1 MAERQP
7 GLRYRVVGI
16 RDDGSR
22 DARYSNLSWLT
33 AEEVR
38 IAMARSGF
46 YHCVIV
52 EDQADF
58 KVTPAPA
65 VLARAPSHNAIRSP
79 RLHRRG

>member
-1 MAERQP
+1 MAERQL

-16 RDDGSR
+16 RADGSR

-46 YHCVIV
+46 YDCVVI
-52 EDQADF
+52 EDMAEFD
-58 KVTPAPA
+58 VPHPPAL
-65 VLARAPSHNAIRSP
+65 LARAAARKAARPVVGRTA
-79 RLHRRG
+79 

>member
-16 RDDGSR
+16 RADGSR
-22 DARYSNLSWLT
+22 DARYSNLSWQT
-33 AEEVR
+33 AEEVK
-38 IAMARSGF
+38 IAMTRSGF
-46 YHCVIV
+46 YHGVIV

-65 VLARAPSHNAIRSP
+65 LLAGVASRNTIRSP
-79 RLHRRG
+79 RLRRRA